1 MRIALIVNSFPE
13 ISEKFLLN
21 SVIGLMDAGADVTV
35 FAAHRPRENLRH
47 RLFESRNVEAVTRY
61 VNVPRSMR
69 ARFLRAPAL
78 FLGLLFARPKAA
90 FEALRLGK
98 YRTVAKNA
106 KLLFFGASFVKERFD
121 IVHCH
126 FGVNGLIGSY
136 LKECGFC
143 DRLVATFH
151 GSDINTYPK
160 RHGEDVYATLYKM
173 ADLVTANTEFTKG
186 KIVANGCPR
195 DKIRVLPVGLVASE
209 YAAIDRSNIEPAS
222 ILTVGRL
229 EEKKGHRYLLE
240 AVAILKEAFPGIR
253 YRIAGEGSLSN
264 GLKAYAAELGIAERC
279 EFLGVCSSSTV
290 MGLYS
295 GATVFCLPSVTAASG
310 DMEGQGLVLQEAQ
323 ACGIPVVS
331 TLHNGI
337 PDGVLDGISGFLV
350 PEKDPRS
357 LADRIASILS
367 DPALGAR
374 MGSAGREFALSK
386 YDIAGLTARLLGF
399 YHEITG

>member
-1 MRIALIVNSFPE
+1 
-13 ISEKFLLN
+13 
-21 SVIGLMDAGADVTV
+21 
-35 FAAHRPRENLRH
+35 
-47 RLFESRNVEAVTRY
+47 
-61 VNVPRSMR
+61 
-69 ARFLRAPAL
+69 
-78 FLGLLFARPKAA
+78 
-90 FEALRLGK
+90 
-98 YRTVAKNA
+98 
-106 KLLFFGASFVKERFD
+106 
-121 IVHCH
+121 
-126 FGVNGLIGSY
+126 
-136 LKECGFC
+136 
-143 DRLVATFH
+143 
-151 GSDINTYPK
+151 
-160 RHGEDVYATLYKM
+160 
-173 ADLVTANTEFTKG
+173 
-186 KIVANGCPR
+186 
-195 DKIRVLPVGLVASE
+195 
-209 YAAIDRSNIEPAS
+209 
-222 ILTVGRL
+222 
-229 EEKKGHRYLLE
+229 
-240 AVAILKEAFPGIR
+240 
-253 YRIAGEGSLSN
+253 
-264 GLKAYAAELGIAERC
+264 
-279 EFLGVCSSSTV
+279 